1 MKEASRKIKDEDIMK
16 LYEEMPSYNVDE
28 LREAVKTYIENA
40 RVPNQ
45 AIIRQ
50 LPFMSRKKLM
60 TTITNFYLKG
70 SGLGVR

>member
-1 MKEASRKIKDEDIMK
+1 MKQENRKIKDDDIKK
-16 LYEEMPSYNVDE
+16 LYEAMPSYDLEE

-45 AIIRQ
+45 DILRQ
-50 LPFMSRKKLM
+50 VPFMNKKKLM
-60 TTITNFYLKG
+60 ITISNFYLKG

>member
-1 MKEASRKIKDEDIMK
+1 MKQENRKIKDEDIMK
-16 LYEEMPSYNVDE
+16 LYDAMPSYDLEE

-45 AIIRQ
+45 AILRQ
-50 LPFMSRKKLM
+50 VPFMNKRKLM

>member
-16 LYEEMPSYNVDE
+16 LYEEMPSYDLEE

-40 RVPNQ
+40 RAPNQ
-45 AIIRQ
+45 SILRQ
-50 LPFMSRKKLM
+50 VPFMNRKKLM
-60 TTITNFYLKG
+60 TTIANFHLKG

>member
-16 LYEEMPSYNVDE
+16 LYEAMPSYSLEE
-28 LREAVKTYIENA
+28 LREAVKSYIENA
-40 RVPNQ
+40 RAPNQ
-45 AIIRQ
+45 SILRQ
-50 LPFMSRKKLM
+50 VPFMSRKKLM